1 MDRVREAGGQPVPL
15 RLIPTPPEYGVALA
29 REWVAD
35 VAAASASSGAVG
47 GLDALLLDA
56 SQPEELI
63 GLLLAALRLNLPA
76 VAVRRDNSVS
86 VAFVAL
92 GVAPLEGDP
101 AEVVLDVARSNGL
114 GPTQLAGTFAL
125 ANALR
130 AGLSVGAGPELLVHL
145 AALSREASATGFS
158 QMLRVLT
165 PESPVVAGLNSEWFR
180 EYGAAGVLAHLGDAL
195 HSVPAVTGRLKSSLP
210 EPPPDPGERGARI
223 VFARGRASGTEAVCR
238 VAGDVSE
245 ISGECRVFGSEEDA
259 VRAVSKENLS
269 SSFIVV
275 GGYGPRGGPGLRRL
289 DRLGEALEE
298 AGITDSVTV
307 MTDGLAPD
315 GVGAGISLVTP
326 EAVEDGVIG
335 RLRDGDILKIDLDE
349 ERIRTRISAQ
359 ELELREPYNGMI
371 PSGHG
376 YAARYARSALPG
388 LEGAGFG

>member
-1 MDRVREAGGQPVPL
+1 
-15 RLIPTPPEYGVALA
+15 
-29 REWVAD
+29 
-35 VAAASASSGAVG
+35 
-47 GLDALLLDA
+47 
-56 SQPEELI
+56 
-63 GLLLAALRLNLPA
+63 
-76 VAVRRDNSVS
+76 
-86 VAFVAL
+86 
-92 GVAPLEGDP
+92 
-101 AEVVLDVARSNGL
+101 
-114 GPTQLAGTFAL
+114 
-125 ANALR
+125 
-130 AGLSVGAGPELLVHL
+130 
-145 AALSREASATGFS
+145 
-158 QMLRVLT
+158 
-165 PESPVVAGLNSEWFR
+165 
-180 EYGAAGVLAHLGDAL
+180 
-195 HSVPAVTGRLKSSLP
+195 
-210 EPPPDPGERGARI
+210 
-223 VFARGRASGTEAVCR
+223 VCR